1 MYNSKEV
8 MCVTEKE
15 SKPKEEP
22 EREEQPSYQTQPYVG
37 QPSYP
42 TQTYAGQ
49 YYNYSYKKLY
59 RSTRDKWIAGVCGGI
74 AEYFNKDPVII
85 RLLWIVLTIFSVG
98 VGVIAY
104 LAFWILVDKYPS
116 YYPLPVQHPHQGRP
130 RAVHYHYY
138 YRSPP

>member
-1 MYNSKEV
+1 MRFRFENKEV
-8 MCVTEKE
+8 ICVTE
-15 SKPKEEP
+15 EEP
-22 EREEQPSYQTQPYVG
+22 KMEKQHSYQTQQYVG
-37 QPSYP
+37 QPQYQ
-42 TQTYAGQ
+42 TQPYAGQ
-49 YYNYSYKKLY
+49 YYNYPYKKLY

-104 LAFWILVDKYPS
+104 LAFWIFVKKYPS
-116 YYPLPVQHPHQGRP
+116 YYQLPGQYATQGKP

-138 YRSPP
+138 YKSPP